1 MSKTVMNYQ
10 TGRELTG
17 RPSKGLIT
25 ASKGEST
32 GTGAVLAYRDAKGV
46 WQHVAD
52 SEKST
57 YTSMGHKVVAVWVQS

>member
-1 MSKTVMNYQ
+1 MNYQ

-17 RPSKGLIT
+17 RPSKALVS
-25 ASKGEST
+25 ASKEEST

-46 WQHVAD
+46 WQHIDD

-57 YTSMGHKVVAVWVQS
+57 YTAMGHNVVTVWVQS